1 MPARILVAD
10 DDPVLQRLLL
20 HTLKLEGYDV
30 VTASDGNQTLEAV
43 TRDRPDLVIL
53 DVMMPGY
60 NGFEL
65 CQMLR
70 QRPDTLTLPIIMLS
84 GLSDV
89 QEKVSGLR
97 AGADEYLT
105 KPIDLREL
113 NARVEALLKRNR
125 VLRQSSAPRNG
136 RLLTVIGAKG
146 GVGTTTIVLN
156 LAALLAKSGKQVIAA
171 ELRPD
176 YGTFNVQ
183 LRTTNVAHTLAEL
196 LALEPAAIS
205 EPLVTGHLMST
216 AFGPR
221 ILFGPQKPEETVELD
236 AAHAGAIIG
245 RLVTQADYIVADLPA
260 VAGPAHA
267 TVVKS
272 SSMVLLLLEPEV
284 AAVAAAGVRLR
295 QLEAWG
301 ATSSMIKLM
310 VVNRQGAMML
320 SLREMEN
327 RLGRA
332 IDGVAP
338 PAGEAL
344 NIAVQYGNPLVLYQ
358 PDHITS
364 LNLADFLARITEK
377 PVTLPR

>member
-20 HTLKLEGYDV
+20 HSLKLEGYDV
-30 VTASDGNQTLEAV
+30 LAARDGNEALNLV
-43 TRDRPDLVIL
+43 DAERPDLVIL

-65 CQMLR
+65 CQILR
-70 QRPDTLTLPIIMLS
+70 QRPETLTLPIIMLS

-113 NARVEALLKRNR
+113 AARVDALLKRNR
-125 VLRQSSAPRNG
+125 VLRLSSAPRSG
-136 RLLTVIGAKG
+136 RVLTVLGAKG
-146 GVGTTTIVLN
+146 GVGATTVALN
-156 LAALLAKSGKQVIAA
+156 LAALLAKGGKQVIAA

-176 YGTFNVQ
+176 FGSFATQ
-183 LRTTNVAHTLAEL
+183 LRTPGPKQNLAAL
-196 LALEPAAIS
+196 FPLEPAAVS
-205 EPLVTGHLMST
+205 EPLVNAQLLST
-216 AFGPR
+216 AFGAR
-221 ILFGPQKPEETVELD
+221 VLFGPQKPEEFAELD
-236 AAHAGAIIG
+236 PARIGAVLA
-245 RLVTQADYIVADLPA
+245 RLVTQADFVVADLPS
-260 VAGPAHA
+260 VTGPAHE
-267 TVVKS
+267 TVIKS
-272 SSMVLLLLEPEV
+272 SGLILLLLEPEV
-284 AAVAAAGVRLR
+284 ASVAAAAVRLR
-295 QLEAWG
+295 QLETWG
-301 ATSSMIKLM
+301 ATSSLIKLL

-327 RLGRA
+327 RLGRT

-338 PAGEAL
+338 PAAEAL

-358 PDHITS
+358 PEHVTS
-364 LNLADFLARITEK
+364 LNLAEFLARIIDK
-377 PVTLPR
+377 PVSLPR

>member
-20 HTLKLEGYDV
+20 HTLKMEGYDV
-30 VTASDGNQTLEAV
+30 VTARDGNEALEAV

-53 DVMMPGY
+53 DVMMPGH

-70 QRPDTLTLPIIMLS
+70 QRPDTVTLPVIMLS

-89 QEKVSGLR
+89 QEKVNGLR

-113 NARVEALLKRNR
+113 SARVDALLKRNR
-125 VLRQSSAPRNG
+125 LLRQSGAPRAG
-136 RLLTVIGAKG
+136 RVITVLGAKG
-146 GVGTTTIVLN
+146 GVGVTTVTLN
-156 LAALLAKSGKQVIAA
+156 LAALLAKAGKQVIAA

-176 YGTFNVQ
+176 FGTFSVQ
-183 LRTTNVAHTLAEL
+183 LRTANPPATLAGL
-196 LALEPAAIS
+196 LASEPAAITD
-205 EPLVTGHLMST
+205 PLVNMHLMAT
-216 AFGPR
+216 VFGPR
-221 ILFGPQKPEETVELD
+221 ILFGPQKPEEVGELD
-236 AAHAGAIIG
+236 PARIGAVVG
-245 RLVTQADYIVADLPA
+245 RLLTMADYTVIDLPA
-260 VAGPAHA
+260 VSSPAHA
-267 TVVKS
+267 AVVKNS
-272 SSMVLLLLEPEV
+272 SFVVLLLEPEV
-284 AAVAAAGVRLR
+284 TSVAAASVRLR

-301 ATSSMIKLM
+301 ATSPMIKLL

-327 RLGRA
+327 RLGRTV
-332 IDGVAP
+332 DGVAP
-338 PAGEAL
+338 PAAEAI
-344 NIAVQYGNPLVLYQ
+344 NIAVQYGNPLVLFQ
-358 PDHITS
+358 PDHVTS
-364 LNLADFLARITEK
+364 LNLSDFVARLIEK